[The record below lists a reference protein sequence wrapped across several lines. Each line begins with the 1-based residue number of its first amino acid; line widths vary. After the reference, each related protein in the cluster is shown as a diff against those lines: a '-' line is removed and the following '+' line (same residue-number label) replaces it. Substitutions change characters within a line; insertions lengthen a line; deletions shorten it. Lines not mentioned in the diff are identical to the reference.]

1 MFYSSAQSYRIRS
14 NQIHPPL
21 FEGPGFR
28 SDTYRDDW
36 ISQVNVRKK
45 QHQERYGLLERLHG
59 VFKEFFFCCFLK

>member
-1 MFYSSAQSYRIRS
+1 MFYSSAQSCRIRS

-45 QHQERYGLLERLHG
+45 QHQECYGLLERLHG
-59 VFKEFFFCCFLK
+59 VFKEFFFVVF